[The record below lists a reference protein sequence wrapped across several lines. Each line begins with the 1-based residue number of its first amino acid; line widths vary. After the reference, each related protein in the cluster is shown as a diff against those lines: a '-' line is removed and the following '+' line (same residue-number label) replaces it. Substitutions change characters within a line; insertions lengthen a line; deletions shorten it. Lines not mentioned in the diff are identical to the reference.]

1 MDEKFNGWCGNCTP
15 MADVDM
21 DGVWEVMVPLP
32 VGNIEYKFTV
42 DGWATSEQFV
52 GGEPCTIT
60 TGGFTNRAASITT
73 ASTMPVV
80 CWESCVDCPAGV
92 DELNE
97 NGIVIA
103 PNPASSVLNVS
114 AKSEIQS
121 IVMYDVNGR
130 LVQSVS
136 NNGASASINVS
147 NMNHGL
153 YLVSV
158 TTNKGVYTQRVIV
171 K

>member
-1 MDEKFNGWCGNCTP
+1 
-15 MADVDM
+15 
-21 DGVWEVMVPLP
+21 
-32 VGNIEYKFTV
+32 
-42 DGWATSEQFV
+42 
-52 GGEPCTIT
+52 
-60 TGGFTNRAASITT
+60 
-73 ASTMPVV
+73 
-80 CWESCVDCPAGV
+80 
-92 DELNE
+92 
-97 NGIVIA
+97 
-103 PNPASSVLNVS
+103 
-114 AKSEIQS
+114 
-121 IVMYDVNGR
+121 MYDVNGR